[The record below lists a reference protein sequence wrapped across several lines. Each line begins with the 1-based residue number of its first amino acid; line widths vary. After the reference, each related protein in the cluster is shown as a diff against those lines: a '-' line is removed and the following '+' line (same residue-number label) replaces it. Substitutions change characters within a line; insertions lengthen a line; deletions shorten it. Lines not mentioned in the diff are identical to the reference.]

1 MPLVRDGRPLKRWRY
16 VGIYSPDLMICV
28 GRVSIGGL
36 PQGFWAIWD
45 REAGRLLERTR
56 MGPGRV
62 RLPDGGVS
70 VRERAVQIDLRVRPD
85 GDEVEVVSPHGAS
98 YIWTSKRCAAVSG
111 TVTVDGRVR
120 RVDARGL
127 IDDSAGYHA
136 RVTDWE
142 WSAGVGA
149 TADGT
154 PLTWNLVTGVHD
166 APEGSER
173 TVWVDGR
180 AGEVAPVT
188 FAPDLGA
195 VTFADGSALA
205 FHAESE
211 RARDDRVG
219 PVRSVYRQPFG
230 TFTGSLPGGRTLAAG
245 FGVMERHHARW

>member
-36 PQGFWAIWD
+36 PQAFWAIWD
-45 REAGRLLERTR
+45 REKGRLLERTR
-56 MGPGRV
+56 FVPGRV
-62 RLPDGGVS
+62 RLPDGSVA
-70 VRERAVQIDLRVRPD
+70 VRERDVQIDLRVHPD
-85 GDEVEVVSPHGAS
+85 GDEVEVVSPHGDS
-98 YIWTSKRCAAVSG
+98 YIWTSKRCAAVAG
-111 TVTVDGRVR
+111 TVTIDGRVR
-120 RVDARGL
+120 RLEARAL

-136 RVTDWE
+136 RVTEWE

-149 TADGT
+149 TDDGT
-154 PLTWNLVTGVHD
+154 PLTWNLVSGVHD
-166 APEGSER
+166 AARASER
-173 TVWVDGR
+173 TVWVDGH
-180 AGEVAPVT
+180 ATEVAPVT
-188 FAPDLGA
+188 FASGLDA

-219 PVRSVYRQPFG
+219 PVRSTYRQPFG
-230 TFTGSLPGGRTLAAG
+230 TFSGSLPGHDLAAG